1 MRRSYLSSEFPAER
15 VQRLK
20 RGRTVS
26 VCIPARDEAATV
38 GDIVSTLV
46 ASLMHGSAVIDELLV
61 VDDGSSDDTAAFAAK
76 AGASVVAA
84 DRVLPQ
90 FEGPGKGQAMWKG
103 LHETSGDIV
112 VFCDA
117 DVVGFDPAFV
127 LGLVGPL
134 LARDDAVFSK
144 GFYDRPVEGGAEQG
158 GTEQGGTEQGG
169 RVTELM
175 ARPLISVLFPH
186 LADLAQPLSGECAGR
201 REVLEALPFAG
212 GYAVDLGLVI
222 DVTERFGN
230 TSLVQCDLGSRVHR
244 NRPLSQLGPQALA
257 ILQLALARSGGFER
271 SDLGLSHTDILMR
284 PGSDPL
290 PVELVELPALS
301 GLPANRLS
309 A

>member
-1 MRRSYLSSEFPAER
+1 MSSEFPAER

-20 RGRTVS
+20 RGRAVS
-26 VCIPARDEAATV
+26 VCIPARDEATTV
-38 GDIVSTLV
+38 GEIVSTLV
-46 ASLMHGSAVIDELLV
+46 GSLMHESAVIDELLV
-61 VDDGSSDDTAAFAAK
+61 VDDGSSDDTAAVAAR
-76 AGASVVAA
+76 AGAAVVSA

-134 LARDDAVFSK
+134 LGRDDVVFSK
-144 GFYDRPVEGGAEQG
+144 GFYDRPVEG
-158 GTEQGGTEQGG
+158 TIEQGG

-201 REVLEALPFAG
+201 RDVLEALPFAG
-212 GYAVDLGLVI
+212 GYAVDLALVI

-230 TSLVQCDLGSRVHR
+230 TSLVQCDLGTRVHR

-257 ILQLALARSGGFER
+257 ILQVALARSGGFGR
-271 SDLGLSHTDILMR
+271 KDLGLSHTDILMR
-284 PGSDPL
+284 PGSEPL

-301 GLPANRLS
+301 ELPAHRLS

>member
-1 MRRSYLSSEFPAER
+1 MSSEFPAER

-20 RGRTVS
+20 RGRAVS
-26 VCIPARDEAATV
+26 VCIPARDEATTV
-38 GDIVSTLV
+38 GEIVSTLV
-46 ASLMHGSAVIDELLV
+46 GSLMHESAVIDELLV
-61 VDDGSSDDTAAFAAK
+61 VDDGSSDDTAAVAAR
-76 AGASVVAA
+76 AGAAVVSA

-144 GFYDRPVEGGAEQG
+144 GFYDRPVEG
-158 GTEQGGTEQGG
+158 TIEQGG

-212 GYAVDLGLVI
+212 GYAVDLALVI

-230 TSLVQCDLGSRVHR
+230 TSLVQCDLGTRVHR

-257 ILQLALARSGGFER
+257 ILQVALARSGGFGR
-271 SDLGLSHTDILMR
+271 KDLGLSHTDILMR
-284 PGSDPL
+284 PGSEPL

-301 GLPANRLS
+301 ELPAHRLS

>member
-1 MRRSYLSSEFPAER
+1 MSSEFPAER

-20 RGRTVS
+20 RGRAVS
-26 VCIPARDEAATV
+26 VCIPARDEATTV
-38 GDIVSTLV
+38 GEIVSTLV
-46 ASLMHGSAVIDELLV
+46 GSLMHESAVIDELLV
-61 VDDGSSDDTAAFAAK
+61 VDDGSSDDTAAVAAR
-76 AGASVVAA
+76 AGAAVVSA

-144 GFYDRPVEGGAEQG
+144 GFYDRPVEG
-158 GTEQGGTEQGG
+158 TIEQGG

-201 REVLEALPFAG
+201 RDVLEALPFAG
-212 GYAVDLGLVI
+212 GYAVDLALVI
-222 DVTERFGN
+222 DVTKRFGN
-230 TSLVQCDLGSRVHR
+230 TSLVQCDLGTRVHR

-257 ILQLALARSGGFER
+257 ILQVALARSGGFGR
-271 SDLGLSHTDILMR
+271 KDLGLSHTDILMR
-284 PGSDPL
+284 PGSEPL

-301 GLPANRLS
+301 ELPAHRLS